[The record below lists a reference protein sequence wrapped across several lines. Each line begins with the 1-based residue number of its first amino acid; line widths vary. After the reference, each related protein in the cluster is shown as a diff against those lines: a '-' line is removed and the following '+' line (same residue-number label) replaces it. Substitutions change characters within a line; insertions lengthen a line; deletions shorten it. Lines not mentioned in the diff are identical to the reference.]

1 MSFSEFIAMG
11 YHGFYV
17 WTSYGVSAV
26 LFIALY
32 LGVKSQNKSM
42 KQQLKRRYSREELS
56 QAKEAQAQAKEAQAK
71 QQAER
76 DDTVHAD
83 SMAQG
88 ENL

>member
-56 QAKEAQAQAKEAQAK
+56 QAKEAQAK